1 MSFKPQCRSTLL
13 IPSGDTDHLFVL
25 LTDPVEVR
33 TGKGREVL
41 LVNLSSV
48 KSAKNVDSSCI
59 LHPGDHPFITHK
71 SFIRYGRGF
80 PRIEKER
87 NIIQKVQMRVWHPR
101 EDFTPE
107 VFSRI
112 CSGLESSPKTRPKIR
127 RFYNSAKQS

>member
-1 MSFKPQCRSTLL
+1 VSFKPRHQTTLL

-48 KSAKNVDSSCI
+48 KSEKNVDSSCI
-59 LHPGDHPFITHK
+59 LHPGDHPFITRK

-87 NIIQKVQMRVWHPR
+87 NIIRKVQMGDWHPR
-101 EDFTPE
+101 EDFAPE

-112 CSGLESSPKTRPKIR
+112 CSGLEASPKTSPKIR
-127 RFYNSAKQS
+127 RFYDSAKRL